1 MPSSRVILFKVC
13 RLVDSFLR
21 CFEGLQFNNFGTYC
35 GITETSTVDPCDPSP
50 CGPNSHC
57 RSSNGQAVCSCVTGF
72 KGTPPSCRPECIVS
86 TDCPRNRACSNQK
99 CIDPCLGTC
108 GLSAQC
114 SVVNHNPVCS
124 CFEQYTGNPFVQCI
138 PQSKIHSSLNDFWST
153 IFFYDSSLKI
163 GIFF

>member
-1 MPSSRVILFKVC
+1 MIEPTI
-13 RLVDSFLR
+13 
-21 CFEGLQFNNFGTYC
+21 
-35 GITETSTVDPCDPSP
+35 IDPCNPSP

-72 KGTPPSCRPECIVS
+72 KGSPPSCRPKCIIS

-114 SVVNHNPVCS
+114 SVINHNPVCS

-138 PQSKIHSSLNDFWST
+138 PQSKIFLFFQKIFLT
-153 IFFYDSSLKI
+153 IFLILEFIFSKTTGYSNESLSAI
-163 GIFF
+163 TLRSQCSMSNNQ